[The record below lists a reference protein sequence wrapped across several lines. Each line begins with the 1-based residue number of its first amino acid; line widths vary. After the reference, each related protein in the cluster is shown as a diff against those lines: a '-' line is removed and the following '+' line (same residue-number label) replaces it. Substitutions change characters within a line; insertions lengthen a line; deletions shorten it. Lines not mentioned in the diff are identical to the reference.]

1 MAERVAAIYPGSF
14 DPVTNGHLDI
24 IARARQIF
32 SSVTVAVLV
41 NREKQPLFDVQERVE
56 MLGDVTR
63 AWDNVAIDTFRG
75 LLVDFAAAREARVVV
90 RGIRAV
96 TDYDYE
102 FQMALMNRRLRSDIE
117 TVFMVPAQE
126 YSYLSSSLVKEVCRW
141 GGSVQGLVPAI
152 VEKRLLTKIERA

>member
-141 GGSVQGLVPAI
+141 GGSVKGLVPAI